1 MEGRRYWMCWP
12 PSTTE
17 ISKPAAS
24 QRRGDAGSS
33 VQTRPIERICSQAE
47 IPAAIRQDHQVTSV
61 CAKPG
66 SRTSGT
72 RNSAQKIPKYETV
85 LPLTSNPSASIA
97 AGSTSNR
104 PISKCSAI
112 ELNARPNSAFAHG
125 ETPSPEGG
133 GGYKRTTTGRVPRHD
148 QRSRQTVSRISRVY
162 PNPVESHHKQREG
175 EDGPRWR
182 TGT

>member
-17 ISKPAAS
+17 ISKLTAS
-24 QRRGDAGSS
+24 QRRGDAGSA
-33 VQTRPIERICSQAE
+33 VQIRPIERICSQAE
-47 IPAAIRQDHQVTSV
+47 IPTAIRQDHQVTSV

-66 SRTSGT
+66 SGTS
-72 RNSAQKIPKYETV
+72 NSAQKIPKYETV

-112 ELNARPNSAFAHG
+112 ELNARPNAAFAHG
-125 ETPSPEGG
+125 ENPS
-133 GGYKRTTTGRVPRHD
+133 H
-148 QRSRQTVSRISRVY
+148 QVS
-162 PNPVESHHKQREG
+162 
-175 EDGPRWR
+175 
-182 TGT
+182 